1 MLDKDIFA
9 TNVYTIGY
17 EDDSW
22 SNLDFTQKLL
32 ISNKLKIFQ
41 QICSCAKIYEINFL
55 YSVVLYIIKSTYAYS
70 SFYLSIFLYLIY
82 TNIPTIAKL
91 IIKNIITGIYPVF
104 GNTLFA
110 TVVSFLFYLMLLL

>member
-32 ISNKLKIFQ
+32 ISNKLKIF
-41 QICSCAKIYEINFL
+41 SAN
-55 YSVVLYIIKSTYAYS
+55 
-70 SFYLSIFLYLIY
+70 
-82 TNIPTIAKL
+82 
-91 IIKNIITGIYPVF
+91 
-104 GNTLFA
+104 LF
-110 TVVSFLFYLMLLL
+110 VCENL